1 MKINDYFT
9 HLRLPRA
16 LYFQGRETAHERGET
31 LSMAI
36 RRFIEAYVASEPQK
50 PAKSTNNN

>member
-1 MKINDYFT
+1 MIINDYNA
-9 HLRLPRA
+9 HLRLPRV
-16 LYFQGRETAHERGET
+16 LYFQGRETAHVRGEN

-50 PAKSTNNN
+50 PAENPNNN

>member
-1 MKINDYFT
+1 MKINNYHA

-16 LYFQGRETAHERGET
+16 LYFQGREIAHERGET

-36 RRFIEAYVASEPQK
+36 RRAIEAYVASAPTK
-50 PAKSTNNN
+50 PGKNTDNN

>member
-1 MKINDYFT
+1 MKINNYHA

-16 LYFQGRETAHERGET
+16 LYFQGREIAHERGET

-36 RRFIEAYVASEPQK
+36 RRAIEAYVASAPK
-50 PAKSTNNN
+50 KSGKNTDNN